1 MPAEAK
7 EDKIPEHKIVL
18 FGSGSVGKSA
28 FIFQYMENVFVESY
42 DPTLED
48 SYRKETQIDGKS
60 VILDIMDTAGQ
71 EELVSLRDQY
81 IRTSDGFIVVYSI
94 DNKQTFGVVSD
105 FVNRILRT
113 RNADPSPGIP
123 IIIVGNKCDL
133 EDRREISK
141 TEGEEIANKFGIPF
155 YEASAK
161 TRYNIEEIFIAI
173 SRLISKWHWNDVVD
187 SQAKKPKENRVEKK
201 KGCCEIL

>member
-1 MPAEAK
+1 MPAEAT
-7 EDKIPEHKIVL
+7 DDAIPEHKIVL
-18 FGSGSVGKSA
+18 FGAGSVGKSA

-71 EELVSLRDQY
+71 EELFSLRDQY
-81 IRTSDGFIVVYSI
+81 IRTSDGFIIVYSI
-94 DNKQTFGVVSD
+94 ENKQTFGVVGD
-105 FVNRILRT
+105 FITRILRT
-113 RNADPSPGIP
+113 RNTDPQPGLP
-123 IIIVGNKCDL
+123 IILVGNKCDL
-133 EDRREISK
+133 EENREISK

-173 SRLISKWHWNDVVD
+173 SRLISKWDWAELGD
-187 SQAKKPKENRVEKK
+187 AEEKKPKDHRTERKSK
-201 KGCCEIL
+201 CCVIL